1 MDKIAIEDQL
11 WDHIQAN
18 NKVIYGLGIMSLKS
32 QETKCSCRSNTLQ
45 GGQSFGRVG
54 FCGACCK
61 VWNPFKNKEH
71 GTYST

>member
-1 MDKIAIEDQL
+1 MGSSTSKQQSDL
-11 WDHIQAN
+11 WIGN
-18 NKVIYGLGIMSLKS
+18 YECKSLKP
-32 QETKCSCRSNTLQ
+32 QETKCNCRSNTLQ

>member
-1 MDKIAIEDQL
+1 MGSSTSKQQSDL
-11 WDHIQAN
+11 WIRN
-18 NKVIYGLGIMSLKS
+18 YEEKSLKP

-54 FCGACCK
+54 FCGACCQ
-61 VWNPFKNKEH
+61 VWNPFKNKVH